1 MRADSPWWMTHLEL
15 ASIDELTHR
24 QDGVVGRDQL
34 VRAGVSFVEI
44 RRHLRRREWTLVWPG
59 VYATRPGSPPAY
71 GMAIGALLYAG
82 LTATWSHATAAHQ
95 LGLRTAPPPRID
107 VSIEA
112 ARQVRPQPGLRI
124 HRIRHL
130 EIRRLDAVVPP
141 RVTPGHAVVDQVA
154 EQYTLNS
161 AVALVADSCQTG
173 RVSLDEVE
181 AASRSRRHRW
191 GVQVRAMAGA
201 MHGSDSLLEVLYI
214 RDVERRHRLPTSAR
228 QRRSGQDIS
237 DCAYDAFGVLVEL
250 DGRVHLVAERWWRDM
265 AKDNRSA
272 LRGELTLRYGWL
284 DVRHHPCDVA
294 AQVLG
299 VLRQRGYRGEV
310 RPCRAG
316 CPVARWSSA
325 TGETSRSGDPPPV
338 PLPIAGGRS
347 QPLAPRSR
355 PLAPRSRPPQC
366 DFEVKY

>member
-1 MRADSPWWMTHLEL
+1 MAHLEL
-15 ASIDELTHR
+15 AAIDDLIHR
-24 QDGVVGRDQL
+24 QDGAVGRDQL
-34 VRAGVSFVEI
+34 VRAGVSIVEI
-44 RRHLRRREWTLVWPG
+44 RRHLRRREWILVWPG
-59 VYATRPGSPPAY
+59 VYATRPGSPTAY

-82 LTATWSHATAAHQ
+82 PTAMWSHATAAHQ
-95 LGLRTAPPPRID
+95 LGLRTATPPRID
-107 VSIEA
+107 VSIVAE
-112 ARQVRPQPGLRI
+112 RQVRPQPGLRI
-124 HRIRHL
+124 HRIRQL
-130 EIRRLDAVVPP
+130 ETRRLEAVVPP

-154 EQYTLNS
+154 EQRTLNG

-181 AASRSRRHRW
+181 AASRSRQHRW

-214 RDVERRHRLPTSAR
+214 RDVERRHRLPMSAR

-250 DGRVHLVAERWWRDM
+250 DGRVHLVVERWWRDM

-284 DVRHHPCDVA
+284 DVHHHPCDVA
-294 AQVLG
+294 AQVLV
-299 VLRQRGYRGEV
+299 VLRQRGFRGRV

-316 CPVARWSSA
+316 CPVARLVARDGQDLARGASPQSHCA
-325 TGETSRSGDPPPV
+325 LREDGP
-338 PLPIAGGRS
+338 GG
-347 QPLAPRSR
+347 
-355 PLAPRSRPPQC
+355 
-366 DFEVKY
+366 